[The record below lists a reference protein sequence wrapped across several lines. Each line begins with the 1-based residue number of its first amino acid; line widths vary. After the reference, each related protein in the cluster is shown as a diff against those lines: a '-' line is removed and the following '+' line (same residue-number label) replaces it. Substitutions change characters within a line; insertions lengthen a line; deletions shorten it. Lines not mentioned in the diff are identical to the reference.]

1 MSRPILEVIV
11 LTPHDAVA
19 AERGGADRLEVV
31 TEMAAGGLTPAPDT
45 VAAIRDAV
53 ELPLRVMVRCNAGFT
68 ATGRELD
75 GMLHEVARLRAA
87 GASAFVFGLLT
98 TAGEVDTAA
107 CRRFA
112 AAVAGCPW
120 TFHRALDNA
129 ADRSR
134 AWRVVSGLT
143 GVDTVLTAGS
153 AAGVGAGLP
162 TLLAEA
168 AVAGQN
174 GDGEGGGTRRPALL
188 AGGGLG
194 EEHVPELHGAGITA
208 LHVGSAV
215 RSGGWAGP
223 VDQAAVRHWAA
234 LSRAAGP
241 VSR

>member
-11 LTPHDAVA
+11 LTPRDAVA

-53 ELPLRVMVRCNAGFT
+53 DLPLRVMVRCNAGFT

-75 GMLHEVARLRAA
+75 GMLHDVARLRAA
-87 GASAFVFGLLT
+87 GATEFVFGLLT
-98 TAGEVDTAA
+98 TAGEVDIAA

-134 AWRVVSGLT
+134 AWRAVSGLT

-153 AAGVGAGLP
+153 AAGVGSGLP

-168 AVAGQN
+168 EAAAHDD
-174 GDGEGGGTRRPALL
+174 DGVTRRLGML
-188 AGGGLG
+188 VGGGLG
-194 EEHVPELHGAGITA
+194 EDHVPALRAAGVTA
-208 LHVGSAV
+208 LHIGTAA

-223 VDQAAVRHWAA
+223 VDPAAVRRWAA
-234 LSRAAGP
+234 LGRTEVP
-241 VSR
+241 FPDRTR